1 MTENERALN
10 SLKRLQELTWHLPT
24 ERAEDKEAM
33 AEAVFD
39 YVEASCGYKKAKQC
53 MKMAYASGS
62 LTEVISILAE
72 EVSYDVE
79 YHAGNQEL
87 PY

>member
-1 MTENERALN
+1 MTENERALS

-39 YVEASCGYKKAKQC
+39 YVEASCGYKKAEQC
-53 MKMAYASGS
+53 MKMAQAHTLG
-62 LTEVISILAE
+62 EVISILKE
-72 EVSYDVE
+72 EISYDVE
-79 YHAGNQEL
+79 YNAGNPKL

>member
-10 SLKRLQELTWHLPT
+10 SLKQLQELTWHLPT
-24 ERAEDKEAM
+24 KRIEDKEAM

-39 YVEASCGYKKAKQC
+39 YVEASCGYRKAEQC
-53 MKMAYASGS
+53 MKMAQAHT
-62 LTEVISILAE
+62 LTEVISILKKE
-72 EVSYDVE
+72 ISYDVE

>member
-1 MTENERALN
+1 MTDSEKALN
-10 SLKRLQELTWHLPT
+10 SLKRLQELTWHLPMKRT
-24 ERAEDKEAM
+24 EDKEAM

-39 YVEASCGYKKAKQC
+39 YVEASCGYKKAEQC

-62 LTEVISILAE
+62 LEEVISILKE

-79 YHAGNQEL
+79 YHAGNTECSH
-87 PY
+87 

>member
-10 SLKRLQELTWHLPT
+10 SLKRLQELTRHLPT
-24 ERAEDKEAM
+24 KRAEDKEAM
-33 AEAVFD
+33 VEAVFD
-39 YVEASCGYKKAKQC
+39 YVEASCGYKKAEQC
-53 MKMAYASGS
+53 MKMAEAHS
-62 LTEVISILAE
+62 LEEVIAILEE

-79 YHAGNQEL
+79 YDAGNQEL

>member
-1 MTENERALN
+1 MTDSEKALN
-10 SLKRLQELTWHLPT
+10 SLKRLQELTWHLPMKRT
-24 ERAEDKEAM
+24 EDKEAM

-39 YVEASCGYKKAKQC
+39 YVEASCGYRKAEQC
-53 MKMAYASGS
+53 RKMAYASGS
-62 LTEVISILAE
+62 LTKVISILKE
-72 EVSYDVE
+72 EVRYDVE

>member
-1 MTENERALN
+1 MTENEKALN
-10 SLKRLQELTWHLPT
+10 SLKRLQELTRHLPT
-24 ERAEDKEAM
+24 KRTEDKEAL

-39 YVEASCGYKKAKQC
+39 YVGASCGYRKAEQC
-53 MKMAYASGS
+53 MKLAQVYS
-62 LTEVISILAE
+62 LTEVISILEE

>member
-1 MTENERALN
+1 MTENEKALN

-24 ERAEDKEAM
+24 KRTEDKEAM

-39 YVEASCGYKKAKQC
+39 YVEASCSYKKAEQC
-53 MKMAYASGS
+53 MRMAEAHS
-62 LTEVISILAE
+62 LEEVIAILE
-72 EVSYDVE
+72 KEVSYDVE
-79 YHAGNQEL
+79 YDAGNQEL

>member
-10 SLKRLQELTWHLPT
+10 SLKRLQELTWYLPT
-24 ERAEDKEAM
+24 ERTEDKEAI

-39 YVEASCGYKKAKQC
+39 YVEASCGYRKAEQC
-53 MKMAYASGS
+53 MKMAQAHS
-62 LTEVISILAE
+62 LTEVISILE
-72 EVSYDVE
+72 EEISYDVE

>member
-1 MTENERALN
+1 MTDNEKALN
-10 SLKRLQELTWHLPT
+10 SLKRLQELTRHLPT
-24 ERAEDKEAM
+24 ERTEDKEAM

-39 YVEASCGYKKAKQC
+39 YVEASCGYRKAEQC
-53 MKMAYASGS
+53 MKMAKAHILG
-62 LTEVISILAE
+62 EVISILE
-72 EVSYDVE
+72 EEISYDVE

>member
-1 MTENERALN
+1 MTNNEKALN

-24 ERAEDKEAM
+24 KRIEDKEAM

-39 YVEASCGYKKAKQC
+39 YVEASCGYKKAEQC
-53 MKMAYASGS
+53 MKMAYASRS
-62 LTEVISILAE
+62 LEEVISILKE

>member
-1 MTENERALN
+1 MTNNEKALN

-24 ERAEDKEAM
+24 KRIEDKEAM

-39 YVEASCGYKKAKQC
+39 YVEASCGYKKAEQC

-62 LTEVISILAE
+62 LEEVISILKE

-79 YHAGNQEL
+79 YHAGNTECSH
-87 PY
+87 

>member
-39 YVEASCGYKKAKQC
+39 YVEASCGYRKAEQC
-53 MKMAYASGS
+53 MKMAEAHGS
-62 LTEVISILAE
+62 LEKVISILE
-72 EVSYDVE
+72 EEISYDVE
-79 YHAGNQEL
+79 YATGNQEL

>member
-1 MTENERALN
+1 MTENERALS

-39 YVEASCGYKKAKQC
+39 YVEASCGYRKAEQC
-53 MKMAYASGS
+53 MKMAEAHS
-62 LTEVISILAE
+62 LEEVISILAE

>member
-1 MTENERALN
+1 MTENEKALN

-24 ERAEDKEAM
+24 KRTEDKEAM

-39 YVEASCGYKKAKQC
+39 YVEASCGYRKAEQC
-53 MKMAYASGS
+53 MKIAYAHS
-62 LTEVISILAE
+62 LEKIILILQE
-72 EVSYDVE
+72 EVNYDVE

>member
-1 MTENERALN
+1 MTDNEKALN
-10 SLKRLQELTWHLPT
+10 SLKRLQELTWHLPMKRT
-24 ERAEDKEAM
+24 EDREAM

-39 YVEASCGYKKAKQC
+39 YVEASCGYRKAEQC
-53 MKMAYASGS
+53 MKMAQAHS
-62 LTEVISILAE
+62 LEEVIAILEE

-79 YHAGNQEL
+79 YDAGNQEL

>member
-1 MTENERALN
+1 MTENEKALN

-24 ERAEDKEAM
+24 KRTEDKEAM

-39 YVEASCGYKKAKQC
+39 YVEASCGYKKAEQC
-53 MKMAYASGS
+53 MKIAQAHS
-62 LTEVISILAE
+62 LTEVISILTE
-72 EVSYDVE
+72 EISYDVE
-79 YHAGNQEL
+79 YHARNQEL

>member
-1 MTENERALN
+1 MTENEKALN

-24 ERAEDKEAM
+24 KRTEDKEAM
-33 AEAVFD
+33 VEAVFD
-39 YVEASCGYKKAKQC
+39 YVEASCGYKKAEQC
-53 MKMAYASGS
+53 MKIAQTHS
-62 LTEVISILAE
+62 LTEVISILE
-72 EVSYDVE
+72 EEISYNVE

>member
-1 MTENERALN
+1 MTENEKALN

-24 ERAEDKEAM
+24 KRTEDKEAM

-39 YVEASCGYKKAKQC
+39 YVEASCGYKKAEQC
-53 MKMAYASGS
+53 MKMAHASKS
-62 LTEVISILAE
+62 LEEVISILTE
-72 EVSYDVE
+72 EISYDVE
-79 YHAGNQEL
+79 YAARNQEL